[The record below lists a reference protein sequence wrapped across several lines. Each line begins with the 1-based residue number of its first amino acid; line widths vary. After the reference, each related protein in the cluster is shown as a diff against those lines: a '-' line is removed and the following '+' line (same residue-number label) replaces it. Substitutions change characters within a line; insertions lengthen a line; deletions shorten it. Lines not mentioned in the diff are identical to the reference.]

1 MGYNINSS
9 KIDIKSSKFVS
20 IRESSNII
28 EPKLELGLHHIQKAV
43 KEYEVNHA
51 NIQPNKFVIDS
62 TTFFKYCCK
71 VCQTK
76 EDKVKFNT
84 YEIANSFLTGRLDL
98 NYYMTMIDHINKL
111 KTLILKPYQIF
122 LLDNQKKI
130 NLLSTHEK
138 LNLDITDS
146 QQLSSQNDL
155 QMHLLQLIIEK
166 MRDKSFDAIDQLLYD
181 LIDDNLKLMIDKLI
195 LIKKF

>member
-28 EPKLELGLHHIQKAV
+28 EPKLELGLDHIQKAV